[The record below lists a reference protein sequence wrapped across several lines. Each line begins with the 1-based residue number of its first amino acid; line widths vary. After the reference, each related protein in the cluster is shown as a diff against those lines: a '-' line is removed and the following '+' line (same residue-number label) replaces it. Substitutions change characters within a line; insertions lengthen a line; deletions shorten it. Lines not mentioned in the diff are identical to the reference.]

1 MPFHIAIDA
10 SRSTSSRPTGTEH
23 YSLRLIQALLA
34 ANESLRQPHR
44 ISLYLRDHPP
54 AGLFAESAR
63 VKQIVIPFPRLWTH
77 LRFAAALWQSRP
89 DITFVPAHTLPAVFP
104 GRAIATVHD
113 LGFKVFPAAHPPKQR
128 AYLNATTRFSQ
139 ARADIVLADSQAT
152 ADDLRRYYGTN
163 ADKITVVYPGVDG
176 DCLRATAVDVAA
188 ARAKY
193 ELPERYFLFLGTL
206 QPRKNISRLA
216 QAFARW
222 QQEQVDN
229 ETALVLAG
237 AKGWLFEDGWLEGA
251 RNVRLAGYI
260 DEADKPGLLAG
271 SIALV
276 FPSLYEGFGFP
287 AIEAMYAETP
297 VIASKTSSL
306 GEIVADAGLLVD
318 PQSVAEI
325 AEAMS
330 RCSADEALR
339 RKLILRGRQ
348 RAERF
353 TWAAAAEQV
362 MQAIAALGAP
372 SSIDAAAI

>member
-34 ANESLRQPHR
+34 ANENLRQPHR
-44 ISLYLRDHPP
+44 ISLYMREPPP
-54 AGLFAESAR
+54 AGHFADSANAEQ
-63 VKQIVIPFPRLWTH
+63 VVIPFPRLWTH
-77 LRFAAALWQSRP
+77 LRLAAALWQARP
-89 DITFVPAHTLPAVFP
+89 DITFVPAHTLPAFFP

-113 LGFKVFPAAHPPKQR
+113 LGFKAFPAAHTPLQR
-128 AYLNATTRFSQ
+128 AYLNATTRYSQ

-163 ADKITVVYPGVDG
+163 ADKIHVVYPGVDG
-176 DCLRATAVDVAA
+176 ENLRASAADVAA
-188 ARAKY
+188 AHAKY
-193 ELPERYFLFLGTL
+193 QLPERYFLFLGTL
-206 QPRKNISRLA
+206 QPRKNISRLV
-216 QAFARW
+216 QAFTRW
-222 QQEQVDN
+222 QHDEVDN
-229 ETALVLAG
+229 EIALVLAG
-237 AKGWLFEDGWLEGA
+237 GKGWLFEEGWLSGA

-260 DEADKPGLLAG
+260 DEADKAGLLAG

-287 AIEAMYAETP
+287 AIEAMHAATP

-318 PQSVAEI
+318 PLSVAEI

-330 RCSADEALR
+330 RCSTDEPLR

-348 RAERF
+348 RAGRF
-353 TWAAAAEQV
+353 TWAAAAGQV

-372 SSIDAAAI
+372 SSIDTAAI

>member
-44 ISLYLRDHPP
+44 ISLYFRDHPP
-54 AGLFAESAR
+54 AGLFVESANAEQ
-63 VKQIVIPFPRLWTH
+63 VVIPFPRLWTH
-77 LRFAAALWQSRP
+77 LRFAAALWQARP

-113 LGFKVFPAAHPPKQR
+113 LGFKAFPAAHTPLQR
-128 AYLNATTRFSQ
+128 AYLDATTRYSQ

-152 ADDLRRYYGTN
+152 AADLRRYYGTN

-176 DCLRATAVDVAA
+176 ENLRASAADVAA

-193 ELPERYFLFLGTL
+193 QLPERYFLFLGTL
-206 QPRKNISRLA
+206 QPRKNIQRLV
-216 QAFARW
+216 QAFSQW
-222 QQEQVDN
+222 QQARTDD

-237 AKGWLFEDGWLEGA
+237 GKGWLFEEGWLSGA

-260 DEADKPGLLAG
+260 DEADKAGLLAG

-287 AIEAMYAETP
+287 AIEAMRAGTP

-318 PQSVAEI
+318 PQSVADI
-325 AEAMS
+325 AAAMS
-330 RCSADEALR
+330 RCNADEGLR
-339 RKLILRGRQ
+339 RALIQKGHQ
-348 RAERF
+348 RAGRF
-353 TWAAAAEQV
+353 TWAAAAEKV
-362 MQAIAALGAP
+362 MQTFETLAP
-372 SSIDAAAI
+372 RINATTI